1 MENQTHGD
9 RTLLALFAGGAL
21 GVGAGL
27 LVSRA
32 CAALDQWFAKI
43 GKRGAV
49 SDSQDTS
56 TLPRAV
62 PEGAG
67 ILYSG

>member
-1 MENQTHGD
+1 MEDQMHGD

-32 CAALDQWFAKI
+32 CAALDHWLANI
-43 GKRGAV
+43 GKKRAP

-56 TLPRAV
+56 ALNSAV

-67 ILYSG
+67 ILYAG